1 MDYLLNTMRSIVE
14 LDDQLTAYRKNKSED
29 RKDIQQLET
38 NLINRLVEV
47 ANQLDDQSI
56 VQQVENLTNQFRDTS
71 LLTEL
76 RPVVLTGSQNSIF
89 SIVIFCF
96 SLS

>member
-56 VQQVENLTNQFRDTS
+56 VQQVENLTNQLQDTS

-76 RPVVLTGSQNSIF
+76 RPVVLTG
-89 SIVIFCF
+89 
-96 SLS
+96 